1 MRLLKCRLSVLQFYR
16 SHNIKN
22 SCKHYIVMPHKI
34 QKAFIIFALK
44 NHIKDILLEQ
54 NEQERKQGGEAQ
66 CIRRGEGWHNA

>member
-1 MRLLKCRLSVLQFYR
+1 
-16 SHNIKN
+16 
-22 SCKHYIVMPHKI
+22 MPHKI